1 VLLQDL
7 ERQNNMTAEVNYMN
21 DLRTTCLHIASGN
34 QIITDAPTDNHGK
47 GEAFSPTDL
56 VATSLA
62 ACMLTVMGIKA
73 NQMAININGT
83 RAEVTKVMYSEP
95 RRIGEINVRIFF
107 PENGFTY
114 KEKSI
119 LEHTGLTCPVFHSLH
134 PELLKNIAFEW

>member
-1 VLLQDL
+1 
-7 ERQNNMTAEVNYMN
+7 MTAEVNYVS

-34 QIITDAPTDNHGK
+34 QIFTDAPTDNHGN

-73 NQMAININGT
+73 QQSSINLDGT

-95 RRIGEINVRIFF
+95 RRIGEIHIRLFF
-107 PENGFTY
+107 PKNGYTD

-119 LEHTGLTCPVFHSLH
+119 LEHTGMTCPVFHSLH
-134 PELLKNIAFEW
+134 SEMVKHIEFEW